1 MGLDRRLHPGGDGS
15 DPSLLFGEV
24 DSGFLHMELP
34 RVSDA
39 DRVVEDAA
47 VVGSDSIRFG
57 RDYLRGREIEFT
69 LGVADD
75 PYLGALRK
83 RDEFMHAWGAE
94 SVRNTPGAFS
104 ALEAPTG
111 RMAFGRPRRVTPIED
126 VFLKVG
132 GSRLLA
138 TFQTMTPYWY
148 GEQRTFTAVHTGSI
162 SGGLTAPLTAP
173 LTTVGEA
180 VQRGTLN
187 VTGDKPSSLRVVFT
201 GPVTDPYVEVGE
213 VRVRLKGSLA
223 WDEIVEVDANP
234 WSMSVLKQ
242 RGLVGGSV
250 GPASGLL
257 TADSTPMADLKLAPG
272 EYDVFYGG
280 RTLTS
285 GAGATVFWRDA
296 FAAY

>member
-1 MGLDRRLHPGGDGS
+1 MVTVD

-24 DSGFLHMELP
+24 DSGFFHMELP

-138 TFQTMTPYWY
+138 TFPDDDALLV
-148 GEQRTFTAVHTGSI
+148 RRAANVHGRSH
-162 SGGLTAPLTAP
+162 GQHQWRVDGPAAAAP